1 MNLGSEYY
9 WREALIMTFTR
20 FKNLKLLILFI
31 LVSTIVGS
39 SAGTMNI
46 YVEDWGT
53 YNGGAALVTNGDLGL
68 VGWTGVAVSQTA
80 GPYLGIYQ
88 AAGASDAGTGAALPV
103 NTVYLTSLLPN
114 QSSAGMFYTTSS
126 AGAGTG
132 GDSAFTAI
140 DPAQYT
146 NLTLS
151 VEVREQT
158 FGARSTNY
166 FAVQVG
172 GLWYVAANN
181 PLPVYTGAYPTFT
194 NATMLYTNLASVW
207 NNLTIGSTS
216 VTIGS
221 IAGTNLSGP
230 ITGIGI
236 VELPTTDGFNYNQLA
251 ISAFTNSAQATAA
264 NFLAAADFSDLAFF
278 ESRGVTYK
286 DGGQVQDGVQ
296 IFKNHGI
303 NCVRLRLWTSSASQ
317 ASSDPYNYINN
328 TTYTVPLAVRVK
340 NAGLLFSLD
349 FHYSDTWTDPGHQA
363 TPSAWSSLNFAQLL
377 QQMRSYNSNTIV
389 TFAAAGAM
397 PDYVQIGNEITD
409 GMLWTNGQLSGT
421 WGTSNPS
428 WIRLGQ
434 LMNAA
439 IQGIK
444 DATNATGATMPKII
458 VHIDRGGDWATTKSF
473 FDNLNAQGV
482 PFDIIGES
490 YYPFYQGSPT
500 NLNTCLSNAAIR
512 YGKPIIVAEDAFP
525 YTNTCPS
532 AWLTNLFG
540 YPPTPAGQ
548 VSFVAAI
555 GQIIRNVPNG
565 LGLGYFYWGT
575 EYQAANGVN
584 EAGYNT
590 ASFFDQNGNLLP
602 VANAVGSMGAPFIL
616 TQPTNAFVLAGGNA
630 AFSATVLGAAPLVY
644 QWEQSGTNL
653 ANGAGISGANT
664 TNLTLT
670 GVTSNSTTNYTL
682 VITNVYGSVTSS
694 VAVLTL
700 LVPSTI
706 STPLTNQIVECGSNA
721 TFAIIA
727 SGTPPLNY
735 QWSLDGTTV
744 SGATNSSFTLTNT
757 TLPSHAVSIVVS
769 NLYASATNDAILTV
783 QDTTPPVI
791 TLVGGNPIYLNL
803 GSTFTD
809 PGAVAN
815 DKCAGSENV
824 VVGGKVNLNS
834 VGTNTLTYTADDG
847 NGNTNAITRSVIVS
861 DLTPIIGSVAANRD
875 GSFTLDLS
883 GAPGNTY
890 VLETATNLPSVI
902 TWQPIATNLIDNSGV
917 WQFTDTQ
924 AVNFQQQFY
933 RLVLAQ

>member
-1 MNLGSEYY
+1 M
-9 WREALIMTFTR
+9 MMFTR
-20 FKNLKLLILFI
+20 FNSLKPLVFFM
-31 LVSTIVGS
+31 LVSTTIGS
-39 SAGTMNI
+39 LAGTTNI

-53 YNGGAALVTNGDLGL
+53 YNGGASLVTNGVLGL

-103 NTVYLTSLLPN
+103 NTVYFTSLLPN
-114 QSSAGMFYTTSS
+114 QTTAGMFYTTSS
-126 AGAGTG
+126 VGAGTE

-140 DPAQYT
+140 DPTQYT

-158 FGARSTNY
+158 SGSKSTNY

-172 GLWYVAANN
+172 GSWYVAANN
-181 PLPVYTGAYPTFT
+181 PLPVYIGTYPIFT
-194 NATMLYTNLASVW
+194 NATLLYTNLASVW
-207 NNLTIGSTS
+207 NILTIGAAS

-221 IAGTNLSGP
+221 PAGAILSGP

-236 VELPTTDGFNYNQLA
+236 VELPTTDGFNYNRLA
-251 ISAFTNSAQATAA
+251 ISAFTSSAQAPTA
-264 NFLAAADFSDLAFF
+264 NFLTAADFSDLAYF
-278 ESRGVTYK
+278 ESKGVTYK
-286 DGGQVQDGVQ
+286 DGGQVQDGIQ
-296 IFKNHGI
+296 ILKNHGI
-303 NCVRLRLWTSSASQ
+303 NCVRLRLWTSSAAQ

-349 FHYSDTWTDPGHQA
+349 FHYSDTWADAGHQT
-363 TPSAWSSLNFAQLL
+363 TPSAWTNLNFTQLL
-377 QQMRSYNSNTIV
+377 QQMRTYSSNTIV
-389 TFAAAGAM
+389 TFANAGAM

-421 WGTSNPS
+421 WGVSNPS

-444 DATNATGATMPKII
+444 DAKNATSAKMPQII
-458 VHIDRGGDWATTKSF
+458 VHIDRGGDWSTTESF

-482 PFDIIGES
+482 PYDIIGES

-500 NLNTCLSNAAIR
+500 NLNICLSNAAIR

-540 YPPTPAGQ
+540 FPPTPAGQ

-555 GQIIRNVPNG
+555 GQIIRNMPNN

-584 EAGYNT
+584 EAGFNM

-602 VANAVGSMGAPFIL
+602 VANAVGGMGIPFVL
-616 TQPTNAFVLAGGNA
+616 TQPTNAVVLAGGNA
-630 AFSATVLGAAPLVY
+630 AFSATVLGASPLVY
-644 QWEQSGTNL
+644 QWEQNGTNL

-670 GVTSNSTTNYTL
+670 GVASNSTTNYSL
-682 VITNVYGSVTSS
+682 VITNMYGSVTSS
-694 VAVLTL
+694 VAMLTV
-700 LVPSTI
+700 LVPPTI
-706 STPLTNQIVECGSNA
+706 TTPLTNETVECGGNA
-721 TFAIIA
+721 MFAIDV
-727 SGTPPLNY
+727 SGSPPLNF
-735 QWSLDGTTV
+735 QWSVDGAMI
-744 SGATNSSFTLTNT
+744 SGATNGSFALTNV
-757 TLPSHAVSIVVS
+757 TLPSHMVSVVVS
-769 NLYASATNDAILTV
+769 NLDASATNNAILTV
-783 QDTTPPVI
+783 QDTTPPII
-791 TLVGGNPIYLNL
+791 TLIGGNPIYLNL
-803 GSTFTD
+803 GIPFTD
-809 PGAVAN
+809 PGAIAS
-815 DKCAGSENV
+815 DACAGSVPV
-824 VVGGKVNLNS
+824 VSSGTVNINM
-834 VGTNTLTYTADDG
+834 VGTNTLIYTG
-847 NGNTNAITRSVIVS
+847 RRWQWKHQHIVTRSCHS
-861 DLTPIIGSVAANRD
+861 KRPYSRHRECCGQSQ
-875 GSFTLDLS
+875 S
-883 GAPGNTY
+883 
-890 VLETATNLPSVI
+890 
-902 TWQPIATNLIDNSGV
+902 
-917 WQFTDTQ
+917 
-924 AVNFQQQFY
+924 
-933 RLVLAQ
+933 

>member
-1 MNLGSEYY
+1 MHQSSVNIVSLLITKQGLNCF
-9 WREALIMTFTR
+9 WRKAFIMIFAR
-20 FKNLKLLILFI
+20 SKILKLLILFI
-31 LVSTIVGS
+31 LASSTIGS

-53 YNGGAALVTNGDLGL
+53 YNGGASLVTNGILGS

-88 AAGASDAGTGAALPV
+88 ATGASDAGTGAALPV
-103 NTVYLTSLLPN
+103 NTVYFTSLLPN
-114 QSSAGMFYTTSS
+114 QTSAGMFYTTSS

-140 DPAQYT
+140 DPTQYT

-151 VEVREQT
+151 VEVREQAS
-158 FGARSTNY
+158 GMRSTNY
-166 FAVQVG
+166 FAVQMG
-172 GLWYVAANN
+172 GSWYVANNN
-181 PLPVYTGAYPTFT
+181 PLPIYTGTYPSFT
-194 NATMLYTNLASVW
+194 NATMLYTNLSSVW
-207 NNLTIGSTS
+207 NNLAIGSTG

-236 VELPTTDGFNYNQLA
+236 VELPTADGFNYSRLA
-251 ISAFTNSAQATAA
+251 ISASTSSAQAAA
-264 NFLAAADFSDLAFF
+264 ASFLAAADFSDLAFF
-278 ESRGVTYK
+278 ESKGVTYK
-286 DGGQVQDGVQ
+286 DGGQVEDGIQ
-296 IFKNHGI
+296 ILKNHGI
-303 NCVRLRLWTSSASQ
+303 NCVRLRLWTSSAAQ
-317 ASSDPYNYINN
+317 VSSDPYNYINN
-328 TTYTVPLAVRVK
+328 TTYTVPLALRVK

-363 TPSAWSSLNFAQLL
+363 TPSAWSSLNFNQLL

-397 PDYVQIGNEITD
+397 PDYVQIGNEITS

-421 WGTSNPS
+421 WGVSNPS

-444 DATNATGATMPKII
+444 DATNATGAKMPKII
-458 VHIDRGGDWATTKSF
+458 VHIDKGGNWATTESF

-482 PFDIIGES
+482 PYDIIGES

-500 NLNTCLSNAAIR
+500 NLNICLSNAAIR

-540 YPPTPAGQ
+540 YPPSPAGQ
-548 VSFVAAI
+548 ASFVAAI
-555 GQIIRNVPNG
+555 GQIIRNVPNN
-565 LGLGYFYWGT
+565 LGLGFFYWGT
-575 EYQAANGVN
+575 EYQVANGVN

-602 VANAVGSMGAPFIL
+602 VANAVGSMGAPFVL
-616 TQPTNAFVLAGGNA
+616 TQPTNTFVLAGGNA
-630 AFSATVLGAAPLVY
+630 AFSATVLGASPLVY
-644 QWEQSGTNL
+644 QWEQNGTNL

-670 GVTSNSTTNYTL
+670 GVASNSTTNYTL
-682 VITNVYGSVTSS
+682 VITNVYGAVTSS
-694 VAVLTL
+694 VAMLTL

-706 STPLTNQIVECGSNA
+706 TTPLTNQIVECGGNA
-721 TFAIIA
+721 TFAISA

-735 QWSLDGTTV
+735 RMESRRHDG
-744 SGATNSSFTLTNT
+744 FRC
-757 TLPSHAVSIVVS
+757 H
-769 NLYASATNDAILTV
+769 
-783 QDTTPPVI
+783 
-791 TLVGGNPIYLNL
+791 
-803 GSTFTD
+803 
-809 PGAVAN
+809 
-815 DKCAGSENV
+815 
-824 VVGGKVNLNS
+824 
-834 VGTNTLTYTADDG
+834 
-847 NGNTNAITRSVIVS
+847 
-861 DLTPIIGSVAANRD
+861 
-875 GSFTLDLS
+875 
-883 GAPGNTY
+883 
-890 VLETATNLPSVI
+890 
-902 TWQPIATNLIDNSGV
+902 
-917 WQFTDTQ
+917 
-924 AVNFQQQFY
+924 
-933 RLVLAQ
+933 